1 MAELERFIREY
12 AERAF
17 QFAFRLCG
25 NAEEAKELTQ
35 EAFFR
40 LIRKWDQYDPSQPLE
55 GWFLT
60 VLRNVYYDG
69 LRRHERS
76 RTVPLDAPLLRS
88 EPEGL
93 SYADLLADG
102 SEALLDKIERREAG
116 SRIQEALELLSAEHR
131 AVLTLCDMQ
140 GLKYEEIAEVL
151 DCPLGTVRSRV
162 SRARAAFKRML
173 LERSPEVVEP

>member
-25 NAEEAKELTQ
+25 NAEQAKELTQ

-69 LRRHERS
+69 
-76 RTVPLDAPLLRS
+76 
-88 EPEGL
+88 
-93 SYADLLADG
+93 
-102 SEALLDKIERREAG
+102 
-116 SRIQEALELLSAEHR
+116 
-131 AVLTLCDMQ
+131 
-140 GLKYEEIAEVL
+140 
-151 DCPLGTVRSRV
+151 
-162 SRARAAFKRML
+162 
-173 LERSPEVVEP
+173 